1 MMLKEKGR
9 PYLFYV
15 EVLATSFLWSVAIYL
30 ILRGS
35 GTIID
40 ADGFYHIQISDIMRE
55 RMSIIR
61 NFEWATCSTWTD
73 SFYDK
78 DLLFHIYLVPFT
90 LLGKVAGAKLATVTA
105 VFFIAV
111 AIGYM
116 LRDAG
121 LKRHYF
127 LTMMFILFASGP
139 VFAGRLLL
147 CRSLLFSIF
156 FMVCGLICVF
166 RGARWALLAVSFLYS
181 LSYAGSWQIVP
192 AVLIFDM
199 VRLKIGGEEF
209 KIRNF
214 LVFWAFAGIAAGTL
228 VNPYFPDNIT
238 GGFLQ
243 SVLVLKAKWLGTGS
257 DQIIQASE
265 LSAMTLHKFLTG
277 YLLIFSAF
285 LYTSY
290 KIFKDRG
297 FIRGDW
303 KLAGLFVLS
312 AVYLFPTL
320 MSMRF
325 GEYFIPFSTSFLCVF
340 WLCKTGFFERGTRR
354 LAVFLIVLILALS
367 SSFKL
372 RKFFY
377 ADHIKYCGASE
388 WMKKNLKPGEIVF
401 TGDWDDASPLF
412 YIAPELRYLV
422 FLEPYFMYS
431 YSPEKYRLWKKI
443 TFGKMN
449 STALAIWVEFG
460 SRAVFVP
467 PDRPY
472 LERKLELDPYAKL
485 VYFGTEG
492 ESVFILDV
500 PRDKIEEWN
509 YAKTFFKA
517 KGAVRK

>member
-1 MMLKEKGR
+1 MKEETK
-9 PYLFYV
+9 PYLLYV
-15 EVLATSFLWSVAIYL
+15 ELLATSLLWSIAIYL

-35 GTIID
+35 GTVVD
-40 ADGFYHIQISDIMRE
+40 VDGFYHIQISDMMRE
-55 RMSIIR
+55 KMAIIR
-61 NFEWATCSTWTD
+61 NFEWATCSTWTN

-78 DLLFHIYLVPFT
+78 DLLFHIYLAPFT

-105 VFFIAV
+105 VFFIAL
-111 AIGYM
+111 AMGFM
-116 LRDAG
+116 LRCAG
-121 LKRHYF
+121 LKKHYF
-127 LTMMFILFASGP
+127 LAMMFILFASGP

-147 CRSLLFSIF
+147 CRSILFSIF
-156 FMVCGLICVF
+156 FMICGMICIF

-192 AVLIFDM
+192 VVLIFDI
-199 VRLKIGGEEF
+199 VRMKIGGGEL
-209 KIRNF
+209 KVRNF
-214 LVFWAFAGIAAGTL
+214 LVFWAFMGIAAGTL
-228 VNPYFPDNIT
+228 VNPYFPDNIK

-265 LSAMTLHKFLTG
+265 LSAMTMHKFLTG
-277 YLLIFSAF
+277 YLLVLSAF

-290 KIFKDRG
+290 KVLKEKKFVHE
-297 FIRGDW
+297 DW

-312 AVYLFPTL
+312 IAYLVPTL

-340 WLCKTGFFERGTRR
+340 WLSKTGFFEKEIRR
-354 LAVFLIVLILALS
+354 LAVFLIVLILAMT
-367 SSFKL
+367 SSFQL
-372 RKFFY
+372 RKFLY
-377 ADHIKYCGASE
+377 SDHIRYCGAAE
-388 WMKKNLKPGEIVF
+388 WMKKNLDAGEIVF
-401 TGDWDDASPLF
+401 TGDWDDAPPLF
-412 YIAPELRYLV
+412 YTAPELRYLV

-449 STALAIWVEFG
+449 STALAIKAEFD

-485 VYFGTEG
+485 AYFGTEG
-492 ESVFILDV
+492 ETVFILDV
-500 PRDKIEEWN
+500 PKDEIKEWN
-509 YAKTFFKA
+509 NAKNYFK
-517 KGAVRK
+517 